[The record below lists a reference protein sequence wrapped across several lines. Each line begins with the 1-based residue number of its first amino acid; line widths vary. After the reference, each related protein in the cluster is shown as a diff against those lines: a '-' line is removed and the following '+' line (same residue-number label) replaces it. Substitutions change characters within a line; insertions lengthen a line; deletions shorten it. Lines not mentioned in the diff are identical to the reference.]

1 MLTYADVCG
10 LGAASSSNARTGAAP
25 TAPTA
30 LPAQQY
36 SSKVTCLLAACMTV
50 DPDTRATVYHIID
63 MLRTP
68 LPATAAT
75 PLHHLSGRSVASVP
89 PGRPHS
95 ADNRGGLGGVG
106 GLASHGP
113 ERASVLGSRGEGAA
127 GGSVGT
133 ALDLDHGGGDSWA
146 RFDQI
151 V

>member
-1 MLTYADVCG
+1 MLTYADVFC
-10 LGAASSSNARTGAAP
+10 LGAASSSNARTGA
-25 TAPTA
+25 APTA

-50 DPDTRATVYHIID
+50 DPDTRSTVYHIID

-75 PLHHLSGRSVASVP
+75 PLPATGRSVASVP

-95 ADNRGGLGGVG
+95 ADNRGGLGGLG

-113 ERASVLGSRGEGAA
+113 ERTSVLGSRGEGVA

-133 ALDLDHGGGDSWA
+133 IDLDHGGVDSWA

>member
-1 MLTYADVCG
+1 
-10 LGAASSSNARTGAAP
+10 
-25 TAPTA
+25 
-30 LPAQQY
+30 
-36 SSKVTCLLAACMTV
+36 MTV

-75 PLHHLSGRSVASVP
+75 PLQHLSGRSVASVP
-89 PGRPHS
+89 PGRPHF

-106 GLASHGP
+106 GVASHGA
-113 ERASVLGSRGEGAA
+113 ERTSVMTSVLGSRGEGVAG

-133 ALDLDHGGGDSWA
+133 TLDLDLGGGDSWA
-146 RFDQI
+146 RFDEI